1 MRWHLQAPD
10 DQNHAMAMTMIVT
23 MTMMMTMTMIV
34 TKTMM
39 VTKMSIGEV
48 APASIH

>member
-1 MRWHLQAPD
+1 
-10 DQNHAMAMTMIVT
+10 MAKSDETFKVT

-34 TKTMM
+34 TMTMM